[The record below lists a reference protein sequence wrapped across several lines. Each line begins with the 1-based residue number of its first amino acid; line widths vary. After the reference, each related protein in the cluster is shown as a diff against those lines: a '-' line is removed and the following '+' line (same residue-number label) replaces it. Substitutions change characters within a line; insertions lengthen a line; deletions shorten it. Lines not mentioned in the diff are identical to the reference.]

1 MPYSCATSP
10 MVKAR
15 SPLVSLGELSSCASC
30 ELNRSLDPLTAPT
43 SGPLS
48 GKPALWCDA
57 LPAMSAPYLVNL
69 RFINLLQL
77 RSHTFSFIEN
87 NASVTVTVTGT
98 FARSHRTIC
107 RQPGAVTARLNGFL
121 PYSSTFS
128 VKTEN
133 APSSVS
139 CSKGVC
145 SNQRPAPQVTWTR
158 E

>member
-1 MPYSCATSP
+1 MPYSSATSP
-10 MVKAR
+10 MVKGR
-15 SPLVSLGELSSCASC
+15 SLLVSLSERSSRASC

-57 LPAMSAPYLVNL
+57 LPAMSTPYLVNL

-98 FARSHRTIC
+98 FARCHRTIC
-107 RQPGAVTARLNGFL
+107 RRQPGAVTARLNGFL

-133 APSSVS
+133 APSASRVLRAS
-139 CSKGVC
+139 ARI
-145 SNQRPAPQVTWTR
+145 NDLLRR
-158 E
+158 